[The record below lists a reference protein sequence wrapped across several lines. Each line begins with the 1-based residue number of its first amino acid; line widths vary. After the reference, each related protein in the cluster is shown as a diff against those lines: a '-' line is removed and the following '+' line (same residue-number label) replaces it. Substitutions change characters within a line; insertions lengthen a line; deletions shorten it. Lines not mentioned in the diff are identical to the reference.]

1 MPGIIENMSFD
12 HIPILDLSRAE
23 SPSTKP
29 AFLEDLKHALLEV
42 GFLYIKNAPGIDD
55 ALVKRVKSLGI
66 NFFSLPEEK
75 KLECEMKNAKSFLGY
90 NKLGMEITRF
100 KTDWREQIDLSTPH
114 PLPKPEDPLYRNLL
128 APNLWPDPA
137 ALPGFREV
145 YEEYMT
151 KMGRMSMWFTSL
163 CAEAIGLS
171 ADAFDKFFDGE
182 SQQHKLKIVKYPDLE
197 ELGVEGEA
205 QGVGPHKDSML
216 SSYLLQAS
224 HHRGLQVQNGDGE
237 WIDCPPIDGTFVV
250 AIGQGME
257 ALTQGVCQSTTHRVQ
272 SPPRGT
278 GARYSIPFFQG
289 VSYDASFE
297 AMEVPDGVKKL
308 RQDILARRGGRLDD
322 IEFTFVK
329 GMWSKLGEATL
340 MNRIK
345 SHPDVSEIWYPD
357 LLQKIRQQQ
366 AAATAA

>member
-1 MPGIIENMSFD
+1 MSFD
-12 HIPILDLSRAE
+12 SIPILDLSLAQN
-23 SPSTKP
+23 SSTKP
-29 AFLEDLKHALLEV
+29 AFLKDLRHALLEV
-42 GFLYIKNAPGIDD
+42 GFLYIRNAPGISDE
-55 ALVKRVKSLGI
+55 LVQKVITLGKQ
-66 NFFSLPEEK
+66 FFELPEDK

-90 NKLGMEITRF
+90 NKLGMEVTRF

-114 PLPKPEDPLYRNLL
+114 AVPGPDEPLYRNLL
-128 APNLWPDPA
+128 APNLWPDES
-137 ALPGFREV
+137 ALPEFRQT

-163 CAEAIGLS
+163 IAEAVGLPS
-171 ADAFDKFFDGE
+171 DAFDQFFDGDA
-182 SQQHKLKIVKYPDLE
+182 QQHKLKIVKYPDLA

-224 HHRGLQVQNGDGE
+224 HHRGLQVQNGDGQ
-237 WIDCPPIDGTFVV
+237 WVDCPPIDGTFVV
-250 AIGQGME
+250 AVGQGME

-272 SPPRGT
+272 SPQRGS

-289 VSYDASFE
+289 VSYDATFE
-297 AMEVPDGVKKL
+297 SMEVPQEVKKL
-308 RQDILARRGGRLDD
+308 REDVLARRGGRLDD

-329 GMWSKLGEATL
+329 GMWKSLGEATL

-357 LLQKIRQQQ
+357 LLAKIRAQQ